1 MQIGRR
7 WPYIRTYLTMKRR
20 RRHCWSECFTMATK
34 EKLETLIYYIVQRRA
49 RQLWRRLH
57 GKPIS
62 SRKTRMA
69 LFSSTYIVLL
79 PGIGIYVIYS
89 VCAIITLFYA
99 PVYQNTE
106 PAPTVTS
113 LKRHLFLRFCWGA
126 IQFNQHCKEIVSRHG
141 ISPAQRKAG
150 TGVPRICS
158 GGWKQEFLLTEWMQ
172 SGCEIVEVKLVMNGM
187 KSIRLWGQGVHWMI
201 FPVPRRERVYR
212 NLLVVRNVKG
222 HRMANRNWVTWL

>member
-1 MQIGRR
+1 MSASQ
-7 WPYIRTYLTMKRR
+7 WPQKKN
-20 RRHCWSECFTMATK
+20 W
-34 EKLETLIYYIVQRRA
+34 KLWFIKYIVQRRA

-79 PGIGIYVIYS
+79 PGIGLCVIYS

-126 IQFNQHCKEIVSRHG
+126 IRFNQHCKEIVSRHG
-141 ISPAQRKAG
+141 ISPAQRTTG

-212 NLLVVRNVKG
+212 NSLVVRNVKG